1 MRPSRQ
7 EIKDLVNRYLE
18 DKITKAD
25 FDSFLNGLDDPE
37 VREIYSEALK
47 SSFENSLNENSAYIL
62 TSKKQTFSHQLG
74 KYWMGVAATLLL
86 LASFSFLIFN
96 YLQNTDTQS
105 FTLYQTVFAE
115 QKNISLPDG
124 TKVNLNVASS
134 LEQLPFENQEMR
146 KVNLRGEAF
155 FQVAKDKS
163 QPFEITTQAM
173 KVMVLGTAFN
183 ISSYEEDEIIEV
195 SVTEGTVNVSLAWEY
210 LIIDETLTIGQRIQ
224 IDKHAKT
231 YQIVE
236 FNEPIHWIAKVLNFS
251 QTDFAQVM
259 NTLERWYALELAVN
273 DSSLYDLKLSGQFKD
288 KSIDEVISAIGF
300 LANKEADSNEL
311 IKVIS
316 KKSKLSKN

>member
-124 TKVNLNVASS
+124 TEVNLNVASS
-134 LEQLPFENQEMR
+134 LEQMPFENQEMR

-163 QPFEITTQAM
+163 HPFEITTQAV

-183 ISSYEEDEIIEV
+183 ISSYEEDEMIEV
-195 SVTEGTVNVSLAWEY
+195 SVTEGTVNVSLAWEN
-210 LIIDETLTIGQRIQ
+210 LVIDETLTIGQRIQ

-231 YQIVE
+231 YRVVE
-236 FNEPIHWIAKVLNFS
+236 FNEPIHWKSQVLNFN
-251 QTDFAQVM
+251 QTDFEQVI
-259 NTLERWYALELAVN
+259 NTLERWYGLELDVK
-273 DSSLYDLKLSGQFKD
+273 DSSLYELKLTGQFKD
-288 KSIDEVISAIGF
+288 KSINEVISAIGF
-300 LANKEADSNEL
+300 LANREADSNEL
-311 IKVIS
+311 ITVIS
-316 KKSKLSKN
+316 KKSKPSEN